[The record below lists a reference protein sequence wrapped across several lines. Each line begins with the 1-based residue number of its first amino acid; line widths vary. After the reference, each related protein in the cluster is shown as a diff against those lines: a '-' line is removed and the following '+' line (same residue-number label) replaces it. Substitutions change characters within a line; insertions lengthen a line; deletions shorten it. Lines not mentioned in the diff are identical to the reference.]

1 MIAQAVRRGVLVSV
15 VVLITGILAMALALR
30 IPVQMIPDLDVRTI
44 SVVTHWVGATPEDIE
59 TEILLE
65 QERHLRRLPNLQK
78 MTSGA
83 NSGEGWIELEF
94 PQQVAISD
102 ALVRVSNALSKV
114 PSYPENVDQPSLYS
128 SSYSENAFLY
138 FRLMPLQADP
148 LQLDMDMLR
157 DFAQEQIRP
166 ELEKVP
172 GVSAV
177 NVSGAP
183 ERQVQIRVDPARLAQ
198 RGISLQQVRQVIRER
213 NQDAS
218 GGDLDSGKKRYLLR
232 MVGRF
237 DDLEQLRQ
245 LIISRE
251 GQTEIRLQDV
261 ATVHLDHAEN
271 QELSYSETGRTLT
284 LSVHR
289 EAGSNVID
297 IKRQLLPLVEEL
309 NQRLLQTNGLQ
320 LELFSD
326 DVRYVEASVQS
337 AWVNLLLGAA
347 LATLVL
353 YLFLRCAR
361 VTLIGVMGIPLCAL
375 ASFAALMLFGRTINV
390 ISLAGIAF
398 AIGMTIDNSIVVLES
413 IDQAKERGLKRMEA
427 AIRGVTDVWPAVL
440 ASTLTTVLVFV
451 PVLLIEQEAGQLYS
465 DIAIAIAAAILASM
479 LVAVFVLPAA
489 VARYT
494 PLSKAAQVHSAPV
507 RLQNW
512 LQHINQSKTRQWS
525 NILITS
531 VILLGSAWW
540 LLPPAEY
547 LPEGEEPK
555 AFTSMVAPAGYNL
568 AEMTTIAAEIR
579 PLLAAQVNAE
589 PTLFDRGERPVP
601 ALKYFS
607 LNVEPGYIGVMSE
620 PVRHQDLQ
628 PMMDTL
634 TTLFQ
639 RYPGMQAYSSR
650 GSIISSND
658 GGSRAVVLDISGS
671 DLTQIYQTA
680 NAASQLAEQ
689 LFDQPQV
696 YSDPGSLV
704 LEQPLW
710 QIRPHWSR
718 LAEQG
723 FSAEEFGYAVS
734 ALSDGA
740 YVDEFILD
748 DRKVDMFLYGLSNQ
762 HSDLNA
768 IGQLPLV
775 TPAGHVVPLQ
785 ALAELKELQDS
796 DSIRRV
802 DGRRTVSL
810 YVIPPR
816 NIALETAVAQVRQEL
831 LPQLQQ
837 QGMLPAGVQV
847 TISGAADQLAA
858 TKQALS
864 ENFFIAV
871 LIIYLLLVAVFKH
884 WGYPL
889 LVILTIPLGLA
900 GGVLGLGLFNALGSL
915 LPLVGMTALH
925 QPLDMITM
933 LGFLILLGTVVNNPI
948 LIVEQCRKQLQQGQ
962 DIASAVQAA
971 VLSRYRPIVMTTATT
986 LFGLLPLVLVPGAG
1000 SELYRGIGI
1009 VVLTGLLCSTV
1020 ISLTFLPAV
1029 LTLLLRQPKQQSTEN
1044 PAFVTEAKV

>member
-1 MIAQAVRRGVLVSV
+1 
-15 VVLITGILAMALALR
+15 
-30 IPVQMIPDLDVRTI
+30 
-44 SVVTHWVGATPEDIE
+44 
-59 TEILLE
+59 
-65 QERHLRRLPNLQK
+65 

-83 NSGEGWIELEF
+83 NSGQGWIELEF
-94 PQQVAISD
+94 PQQVQMSD
-102 ALVRVSNALSKV
+102 ALVRVSNALSQV
-114 PSYPENVDQPSLYS
+114 PGYPENVDQPSLYS
-128 SSYSENAFLY
+128 SSYSDNAFLY
-138 FRLMPLQADP
+138 FRLMPLHADP
-148 LQLDMDMLR
+148 LALDMDMLR
-157 DFAQEQIRP
+157 DFAEEQIRP

-177 NVSGAP
+177 NINGAP
-183 ERQVQIRVDPARLAQ
+183 ERQVQIHVDPARLAQ

-245 LIISRE
+245 LIIKRE

-261 ATVHLDHAEN
+261 ATVRLDHAEN
-271 QELSYSETGRTLT
+271 QDLSYSETGRTLI
-284 LSVHR
+284 LSVQR

-297 IKRQLLPLVEEL
+297 IKRQILPLVKEL
-309 NQRLLQTNGLQ
+309 NQQLLQTNGLQ

-337 AWVNLLLGAA
+337 AWINLLLGAA

-353 YLFLRCAR
+353 YVFLRNAR
-361 VTLIGVMGIPLCAL
+361 ITLIGVMGIPLCTL
-375 ASFAALMLFGRTINV
+375 AAFAALMLFGRTINV

-413 IDQAKERGLKRMEA
+413 IDQARKRGLNRIDA
-427 AIRGVTDVWPAVL
+427 AIRGVTDVWPSVL

-465 DIAIAIAAAILASM
+465 DIAIAIAAAIMASM

-489 VARYT
+489 VVHWV
-494 PLSKAAQVHSAPV
+494 PLSHQATHHSLPV
-507 RLQNW
+507 LLQRW
-512 LQHINQSKTRQWS
+512 LHRMIHGKTRQLTT
-525 NILITS
+525 ILMTS
-531 VILLGSAWW
+531 VLMLGGAWW
-540 LLPPAEY
+540 WLPPAEY

-568 AEMTTIAAEIR
+568 VEMSAILAELR
-579 PLLAAQVNAE
+579 PLLAAQVNAD
-589 PTLFDRGERPVP
+589 PTLFERGERPLP

-607 LNVEPGYIGVMSE
+607 LSLEPGYIGVMSE
-620 PVRHQDLQ
+620 PLREQDLQ
-628 PMMDTL
+628 PMMDAL
-634 TTLFQ
+634 TELFQ
-639 RYPGMQAYSSR
+639 RYPAMQAYSSR

-658 GGSRAVVLDISGS
+658 GGSRAVVLDFSGN
-671 DLTQIYQTA
+671 DLTQIYQAA
-680 NAASQLAEQ
+680 NAASLLAEQ
-689 LFDQPQV
+689 LFEQPQV

-710 QIRPHWSR
+710 QIRPYWSR

-748 DRKVDMFLYGLSNQ
+748 DRKVDMFLYGLRNR

-785 ALAELKELQDS
+785 TLAELKELQDS

-810 YVIPPR
+810 YIIPPR
-816 NIALETAVAQVRQEL
+816 HIALETAVAQVRQQL
-831 LPQLQQ
+831 LPQMQQ
-837 QGMLPAGVQV
+837 QGMLPSGVQV
-847 TISGAADQLAA
+847 TLSGAADQLAA

-871 LIIYLLLVAVFKH
+871 LIIYLLLVAVFTH

-889 LVILTIPLGLA
+889 LVLLTIPLGLA
-900 GGVLGLGLFNALGSL
+900 GGVMGLALFNAIGSV
-915 LPLVGMTALH
+915 LPQFGMTALH

-948 LIVEQCRKQLQQGQ
+948 LIVEQCRKHLQQGQ
-962 DIASAVQAA
+962 NITTAVQAA
-971 VLSRYRPIVMTTATT
+971 VDSRYRPIVMTTATT

-1000 SELYRGIGI
+1000 NELYRGIGI
-1009 VVLTGLLCSTV
+1009 VVLSGLLCSTV

-1029 LTLLLRQPKQQSTEN
+1029 LTMLLRQPTQQSTEN
-1044 PAFVTEAKV
+1044 TTFDTAVKS